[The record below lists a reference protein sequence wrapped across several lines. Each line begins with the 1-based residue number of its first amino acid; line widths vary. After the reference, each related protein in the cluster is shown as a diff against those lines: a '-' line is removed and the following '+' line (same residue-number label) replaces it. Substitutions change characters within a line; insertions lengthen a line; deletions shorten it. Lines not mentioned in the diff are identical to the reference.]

1 MQNSYGYFGRI
12 LWVDLSKGIGKEE
25 PLPDEV
31 YQEYLGGYAPGT
43 KNMPRWLA
51 NGLAPLVEIFWRLFR
66 LHGEPPLSREILAF
80 FFNPVSINDDKA
92 RRELGYR
99 GRITT
104 KQGLA
109 ELRKQNIQ
117 RPPV

>member
-1 MQNSYGYFGRI
+1 MRVYVTGGSGF
-12 LWVDLSKGIGKEE
+12 IGEH
-25 PLPDEV
+25 LI
-31 YQEYLGGYAPGT
+31 
-43 KNMPRWLA
+43 NMLRLRGDPVR
-51 NGLAPLVEIFWRLFR
+51 GLALTSVEIFWRLFR
-66 LHGEPPLSREILAF
+66 RHGEPPLSREILAF

-109 ELRKQNIQ
+109 ELRKQNEGDFDA
-117 RPPV
+117 